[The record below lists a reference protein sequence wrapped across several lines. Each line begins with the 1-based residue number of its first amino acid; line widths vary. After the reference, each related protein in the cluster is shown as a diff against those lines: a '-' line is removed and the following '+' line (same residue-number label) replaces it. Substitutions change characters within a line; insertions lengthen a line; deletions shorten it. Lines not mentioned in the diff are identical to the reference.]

1 MAEYLTAEELN
12 NLKEKLNY
20 LETVKT
26 KEISTLLRHAISFGD
41 LSENAAYTEAKERQA
56 FLQGE
61 ISKLREIISSAKI
74 IEKKKSN
81 KVQVGSE
88 VTILLDGEINKI
100 KIVSSVQTD
109 PLKGN
114 VSLKSPLG
122 RAILGKS
129 AGETVKVK
137 IAANREISCKIINI
151 D

>member
-81 KVQVGSE
+81 RVQIGSE